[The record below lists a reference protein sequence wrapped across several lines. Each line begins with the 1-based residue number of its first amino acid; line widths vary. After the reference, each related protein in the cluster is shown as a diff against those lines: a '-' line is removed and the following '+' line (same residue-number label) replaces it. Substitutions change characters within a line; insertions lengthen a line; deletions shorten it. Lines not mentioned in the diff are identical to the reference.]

1 MLGTLSIADQYSELL
16 AARRAMSPTL
26 SQKLFVWSLLV
37 MKVNAWVSVSEA
49 VYGFPQIF
57 KYIMVVFCLFSFF
70 YMLYQ
75 RPLSPSHY
83 GFAGII
89 VVIFSLYSLKLAAG
103 TFRTGDRYLQFLLGG
118 QYYVLPFVLPVF
130 ILFSRIDMRV
140 ISYII
145 RYSLK
150 FIPVLLLLLLSVLA
164 TINPDRWYEHLFR
177 LHIFNFALPFVL
189 LNMHYLN
196 GRTRQKNMLILL
208 YLGLMLAG
216 AIYGRRGYVLDM
228 IMLFFFYYI
237 LLSFSKVVSVGKK
250 VRNYFFV
257 GLAVFVFVLMLGTLS
272 SKLYIFE
279 RGLNKEGWDESRGAI
294 FDDFFADF
302 GSNPADW
309 IWGRGLDGKILRSI
323 DPEGGGYGDTIE
335 NGYLYIFLKA
345 GGFYLFLMMF
355 LFLQAAYLGWFKS
368 SNQLT
373 KAASAIIIIHV
384 IGMISVNLPV
394 FNAEY
399 AMVWIAVVICNSRA
413 IRRYSDEQMKLLLN
427 L

>member
-1 MLGTLSIADQYSELL
+1 MFGAISLADQYSELL

-57 KYIMVVFCLFSFF
+57 KYLMVLFCLFSFF

-75 RPLSPSHY
+75 RPLSPGYY
-83 GFAGII
+83 GVTGII
-89 VVIFSLYSLKLAAG
+89 VVLFSLYSLKLAAG

-130 ILFSRIDMRV
+130 MLFSRIDMRV

-145 RYSLK
+145 RYSLR
-150 FIPVLLLLLLSVLA
+150 FLPALLLILLSVLA

-196 GRTRQKNMLILL
+196 GKVRQKNLLLLL

-216 AIYGRRGYVLDM
+216 AIYGRRGYVLEM
-228 IMLFFFYYI
+228 IMIFFFYYI

-250 VRNYFFV
+250 LRNYFFV
-257 GLAVFVFVLMLGTLS
+257 GLGVFFFILALGTLS

-302 GSNPADW
+302 GSNPGDW

-355 LFLQAAYLGWFKS
+355 ILLQAAYLGWFKS
-368 SNQLT
+368 RNQLT
-373 KAASAIIIIHV
+373 KSASAIIIIHM
-384 IGMISVNLPV
+384 IGMISFNLPV

-399 AMVWIAVVICNSRA
+399 AMVWIAAVICFSRV
-413 IRRYSDEQMKLLLN
+413 IRNHTDEQVKLLLN